1 MNSILEFLLDLV
13 YDWDN
18 IPTYEYLVPEAQAD
32 ERDVLDVI
40 DEYVDSVDPV
50 TLEFNFPFMG
60 GNGLTKGEALYK
72 RGWDLVMSP
81 PVETPSPLGLPFNP
95 ANEESLKTVVEFMT
109 TLEGEDQWSID
120 PRRR

>member
-50 TLEFNFPFMG
+50 TLEFNFPFWEVM
-60 GNGLTKGEALYK
+60 AL
-72 RGWDLVMSP
+72 
-81 PVETPSPLGLPFNP
+81 
-95 ANEESLKTVVEFMT
+95 LKERLFTREV
-109 TLEGEDQWSID
+109 GI
-120 PRRR
+120 